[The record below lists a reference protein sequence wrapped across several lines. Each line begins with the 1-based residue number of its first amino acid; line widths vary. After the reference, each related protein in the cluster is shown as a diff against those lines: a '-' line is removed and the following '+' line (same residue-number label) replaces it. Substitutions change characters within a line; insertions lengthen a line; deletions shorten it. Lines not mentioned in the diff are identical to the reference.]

1 MSDSVE
7 FRHLEY
13 LVAIDERKNFTKAAE
28 QVYRSQPAVSQQI
41 RGLEADIGFPVFERH
56 GRDGVTATPAGE
68 LVLGWARTILAERS
82 EVFAIARA
90 INRGE
95 VPPLRMGFS
104 SFVNQN
110 LLTQFR
116 QSYSELFPKCE
127 VVVSGSDS
135 AAILQRL
142 STGTLDCAILPC
154 PIDSKDL
161 DVITIAQSQLVVCM
175 RSDDALASHT
185 HLDLHE
191 VAPRIRVF
199 RDPDVHPSA
208 HAQLVHLFAEAG
220 IPLSLGNSVSNKA
233 DIQWMVRENY
243 GLALIDE
250 TLPLEAGLTTRPI
263 AGVNWSVQTA
273 FVAKKS
279 GEHIALSFILKFL
292 RNEGLS
298 VRRKGPRGV
307 RPQATKLKLIG

>member
-90 INRGE
+90 IHRGE

-142 STGTLDCAILPC
+142 STGTLD
-154 PIDSKDL
+154 
-161 DVITIAQSQLVVCM
+161 CM